1 MKNGLSLNA
10 NVFLIILGSLLL
22 ALVVAC
28 GGSATATSPPPAAA
42 PTTAAAVPTTAAA
55 VPTTAAAV
63 PTAAPTSAPAMM
75 DGDAKYGGTVPMQGV
90 DNPSGWDPQRY
101 GRAEDIGV
109 TGLAYNQL
117 VEYDPVNPSVVIGDL
132 AEGWDQSEDGVTYT
146 FNLNQ
151 GVQWTDGQPFTADD
165 VVFSLD
171 RLMAPDPPKAKA
183 GLFSDLV
190 ESVTKIDPNTV
201 EVKLKFAAGSFI
213 PFLAVDFNKMLPKHV
228 LEAGVDIN
236 AYIPNPVGTGP
247 FIVSDFT
254 QGVSSEYVKNA
265 DYFKEGRPYFD
276 GIKVFIIQDKGT
288 EIAAFRTEQVL
299 MATSAIVNMDIED
312 IERLEADE
320 EFMSRYDIYSLN
332 DAATMHFQLNYNSP
346 PMDDPKVRR
355 ALSLSMDRH
364 EYTEFFGRGR
374 WELGTPMSV
383 RANDYALPVS
393 EIMEFP
399 GFRQLDGEKHPDD
412 IAEAVR
418 LLNEAGYTDDNPLE
432 FTLLTA
438 NTLQFPE
445 TAQVAKASWE
455 RDLPVEITLELVD
468 TATAVDRMLSH
479 QFEVATFGAG
489 QTIFDP
495 DDHFRMVYL
504 GDGGRNFSNW
514 SHPEIEELFFKQ
526 QSEPDNAMRREIVN
540 EMQRKVLN
548 SPDISPAVIEYS
560 WNAFVGPVSKKIRTS
575 GGAFVRANG
584 LYHALKHDHEWFDP
598 DFLN

>member
-1 MKNGLSLNA
+1 MRNLYSSNGK
-10 NVFLIILGSLLL
+10 LLL
-22 ALVVAC
+22 AIIGSILLVIVVAC
-28 GGSATATSPPPAAA
+28 GSSATATSAPAPTTAPAAA
-42 PTTAAAVPTTAAA
+42 PPTAAPAAA
-55 VPTTAAAV
+55 TAV
-63 PTAAPTSAPAMM
+63 PTAAPEAAAAASMADPNAI
-75 DGDAKYGGTVPMQGV
+75 YGGIVPMQGV

-109 TGLAYNQL
+109 NGLAYNQL
-117 VEYDPVNPSVVIGDL
+117 VEYDPVNPTMLIGDL
-132 AEGWDQSEDGVTYT
+132 AKNWDQGPNGLVYTFHLNEGVT
-146 FNLNQ
+146 
-151 GVQWTDGQPFTADD
+151 WTDGTDFTADD
-165 VVFSLD
+165 VIFSLD
-171 RLMAPDPPKAKA
+171 RLMAPEPPKAKS

-190 ESVTKIDPNTV
+190 DTITKVDPQTV
-201 EVKLKFAAGSFI
+201 EVRLKFPAGSFLS
-213 PFLAVDFNKMLPKHV
+213 FLAVDFNKMLPKHV

-247 FIVSDFT
+247 FLITDFT
-254 QGVSSEYVKNA
+254 QGVSSEYLKNA

-288 EIAAFRTEQVL
+288 EIAAFRTEQIV

-320 EFMSRYDIYSLN
+320 EFMSRYDIFALN

-346 PMDDPKVRR
+346 PMDDPRARK
-355 ALSLSMDRH
+355 ALSLSMDRQ

-374 WELGTPMSV
+374 WELGTPMTN
-383 RANDYALPVS
+383 RANSYALPLEEVL
-393 EIMEFP
+393 ELP
-399 GFRQLDGEKHPDD
+399 GFRRLDGEKHPDD

-418 LLNEAGYTDDNPLE
+418 LLNDAGYTDDNPLK

-438 NTLQFPE
+438 NVIQFPE
-445 TAQVAKASWE
+445 AAQVAKASWE

-479 QFEVATFGAG
+479 QFDVATFGAG
-489 QTIFDP
+489 PTIFDP

-514 SHPEIEELFFKQ
+514 SHPEIEKLFFAQ
-526 QSEPDNAMRREIVN
+526 QKEPDDAKRREIVN
-540 EMQRKVLN
+540 EMQRRVLDD
-548 SPDISPAVIEYS
+548 PDIAPAVIEYS

-575 GGAFVRANG
+575 NGAFVRAKG

-598 DFLN
+598 DFVK